1 MKHFLSSFL
10 VKDMKLAEKIRWV
23 LALAIFAV
31 MLASC
36 SSSRELTKEE
46 MAVPPKVME
55 TAYNLIRAK
64 LGKYNIQNDVLIEID
79 SLASQRAVDWE
90 ADPFSGK
97 LFPIKSE
104 GATEFYIRYKTSV
117 RNKPYF
123 YARSS
128 IMLQDSGKLYI
139 AKYTIDSL
147 AQIHDYRIVSDT
159 ALESVGI
166 VCPECLDTAYLPMRI
181 EEAIAIARTTF
192 GLPESVPC
200 VRAYP
205 AKKNSAY
212 YFVGDCDFSQQSANM
227 LWNMEFL
234 LEPTDTTLYYHWKS
248 MEMDEKEIIRELQT
262 RRKENS
268 DLCNGDCPATLFVCR
283 IDAETKEVCRARIS
297 IRYDSCYVEIP
308 NEIEHPHLAPLLKR
322 IRSVR
327 ESLAKESQRRQ

>member
-1 MKHFLSSFL
+1 MSGLL
-10 VKDMKLAEKIRWV
+10 
-23 LALAIFAV
+23 
-31 MLASC
+31 SC
-36 SSSRELTKEE
+36 SVSRELTKEE
-46 MAVPPKVME
+46 MIVPPKVME

-64 LGKYNIQNDVLIEID
+64 LEKYNIQRDVLIEID
-79 SLASQRAVDWE
+79 SLASRGAVDWE
-90 ADPFSGK
+90 ADPFTGM

-128 IMLQDSGKLYI
+128 FMLQDSGKIYI
-139 AKYTIDSL
+139 ARYRLDSL
-147 AQIHDYRIVSDT
+147 VQIHDYAIVPDT
-159 ALESVGI
+159 ALESVGV

-192 GLPESVPC
+192 GLTENIPC
-200 VRAYP
+200 VRAYS
-205 AKKNSAY
+205 AKKNSPY

-248 MEMDEKEIIRELQT
+248 SGTDEKEISQALQT
-262 RRKENS
+262 RQKEDS

-283 IDAETKEVCRARIS
+283 INAETKEVCSARIW
-297 IRYDSCYVEIP
+297 IRFDSCYTEIP
-308 NEIEHPHLAPLLKR
+308 NEIEHPRLAPLLKR
-322 IRSVR
+322 IKDVR
-327 ESLAKESQRRQ
+327 EGLVKESQRRQ